1 MIYPCSAIFFR
12 ASVSMICIALPLVA
26 MIFLSAK
33 AESVRIALLV
43 VMLDISAISARLM
56 LISILSFSSAQP
68 RKLSSQRNVM
78 LCYNTE
84 TSY

>member
-56 LISILSFSSAQP
+56 LISILSFSSVPYISIKKSNASASLP
-68 RKLSSQRNVM
+68 YT
-78 LCYNTE
+78 CF
-84 TSY
+84 